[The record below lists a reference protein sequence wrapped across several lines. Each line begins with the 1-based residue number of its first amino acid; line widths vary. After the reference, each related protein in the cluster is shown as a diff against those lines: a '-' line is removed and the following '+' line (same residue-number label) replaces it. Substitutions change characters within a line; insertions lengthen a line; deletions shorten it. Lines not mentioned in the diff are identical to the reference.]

1 MKIIDT
7 NDANKVRVESIPEGV
22 AFRHEG
28 KYFLKTANVFT
39 YADVDDYLDEY
50 THLRN
55 VDELEEYTDYYNAL
69 ILSVGGFCY
78 INEDTLVEPLH
89 TELHIV

>member
-1 MKIIDT
+1 MKIIDA

-22 AFRHEG
+22 VFRHEG

-39 YADVDDYLDEY
+39 YADVDDYLDDY
-50 THLRN
+50 NLHNT
-55 VDELEEYTDYYNAL
+55 DELEEYTDYYNAL
-69 ILSVGGFCY
+69 VLSVGGFCY
-78 INEDTLVEPLH
+78 IDEDTLVEPLH

>member
-7 NDANKVRVESIPEGV
+7 NDTNKVTVENIPEGV
-22 AFRHEG
+22 VFRHEG

-39 YADVDDYLDEY
+39 YADVDDYLDDHNLY
-50 THLRN
+50 RT
-55 VDELEEYTDYYNAL
+55 DELEQYTDYYNAL
-69 ILSVGGFCY
+69 VLSVGGFCY